1 MGTANIIIVFYI
13 ENFYVAAM
21 YSAKIKNFVDF
32 TIDYYQFRVNLYN
45 LVINY
50 ADLSSF
56 CNSDKNSILFSFLRG
71 RFMDQDIGYNL

>member
-1 MGTANIIIVFYI
+1 MEAANIIIVFYI
-13 ENFYVAAM
+13 ENSYAAAT
-21 YSAKIKNFVDF
+21 YSAKIKNFIDF
-32 TIDYYQFRVNLYN
+32 TIDCYQFWVNLYN

-71 RFMDQDIGYNL
+71 KIYGPRYWL